1 MEARR
6 RSRADGQQSA
16 KQGTDGSVTGF
27 LYDGKRLLHETD
39 EVGGEV
45 TNSYAAGTS
54 DEYGDLIGGG
64 TEPTHQYD
72 AQANTAALLWT
83 TREFASVRESS
94 KPVVPTLPEPT
105 NPAHRTR
112 LARRRIGPTQLFNE
126 SNSAD

>member
-1 MEARR
+1 MVSADTE
-6 RSRADGQQSA
+6 SGIVTLSYNADGQRSA

-45 TNSYAAGTS
+45 TNSYAARTS

-72 AQANTAALLWT
+72 AQANTAALL
-83 TREFASVRESS
+83 EDS
-94 KPVVPTLPEPT
+94 
-105 NPAHRTR
+105 
-112 LARRRIGPTQLFNE
+112 
-126 SNSAD
+126 